1 MSLFKLPRRLADEIA
16 TAVRRF
22 RYERT
27 DDGRIFVPSSKL
39 FIGGVFTDRLFQG
52 LGDGV
57 FGPPGPMALNPNR
70 VVDQGINYLFN
81 AALLGQAQETAF
93 YVALFANNYDPAATL
108 TGANFNAQADEFTA
122 YVSGTRPA
130 WAIGDDPT
138 TTKSVSNV
146 GSEASFVYSAGGP
159 YNIYGAAILTGSAK
173 EGGAD
178 KLIAATRFATP
189 RTNQVAGDM
198 LAVGYTLAGQ
208 DAG

>member
-1 MSLFKLPRRLADEIA
+1 MSLFKFPRRLAVEIA

-39 FIGGVFTDRLFQG
+39 FIGGAFTHRYATAG
-52 LGDGV
+52 GD
-57 FGPPGPMALNPNR
+57 FGPLSIDPNI
-70 VVDQGINYLFN
+70 VVDQGINYLLN
-81 AALLGQAQETAF
+81 AAFLGQAQETAF
-93 YVALFANNYDPAATL
+93 YVALFANNYDPVPTL

-178 KLIAATRFATP
+178 KLIAATRFVTP
-189 RTNQVAGDM
+189 RTNQIAGDM